1 MFKSS
6 QIGEFIMK
14 WGSEGE
20 GNGQLSKPESS
31 IVDSQGNVYVADYG
45 NDRIHKF
52 TNDLQVQLQ
61 VLEYDLC
68 TSSHVMKVLYFLL
81 LP

>member
-1 MFKSS
+1 
-6 QIGEFIMK
+6 MK

-20 GNGQLSKPESS
+20 GDGQLSKPESS

-45 NDRIHKF
+45 NDRIQKF

-61 VLEYDLC
+61 VLEYDL
-68 TSSHVMKVLYFLL
+68 
-81 LP
+81 